1 MTIEADAVAGDRV
14 GVDDPGDV
22 SVSGP
27 GTATGAAKGNR
38 TVMTVAICFG
48 ILMAVFI
55 VLLATSDASTG
66 SLESREIEG
75 QVAPLLSGPTITG
88 ETFALEDLRG
98 QWVLV
103 NFFATW
109 CPGCI
114 TEHPELVEFSRRRE
128 SDGAAQVVSVVF
140 DDSAAN
146 VEEFF
151 LREGGAWPVIVDGS
165 TAREFVVEFG
175 VTAVPETYII
185 SPSGRVELKIVSSA
199 GVTAD
204 ALDRALGLEAG

>member
-1 MTIEADAVAGDRV
+1 MSVETDEINGSAGFDV
-14 GVDDPGDV
+14 LEDLVPG
-22 SVSGP
+22 SGR
-27 GTATGAAKGNR
+27 GNR

-48 ILMAVFI
+48 ILMALFI
-55 VLLATSDASTG
+55 GLLATSDSSTG

-88 ETFALEDLRG
+88 DTFVLQDLRG

-114 TEHPELVEFSRRRE
+114 TEHPELV
-128 SDGAAQVVSVVF
+128 G
-140 DDSAAN
+140 
-146 VEEFF
+146 
-151 LREGGAWPVIVDGS
+151 EGGEWPVIVDGD
-165 TAREFVVEFG
+165 TAREFVVGFG

-204 ALDRALGLEAG
+204 ALDRALGLDG